1 MAEYIE
7 RVKLIEKI
15 ANTPFGLNC
24 TGESDDY
31 KEGVLRGLVAKQ
43 NNVIDMIK
51 DQPVADV
58 APVVHG
64 KWILR
69 GKWLRCSQ
77 CDEKALLKETG
88 ETGGF
93 HEYEQ
98 VRSDYCP
105 MCGAKMDLEG
115 EHGGL
120 HK

>member
-1 MAEYIE
+1 MDEYI
-7 RVKLIEKI
+7 RKTDAINIL
-15 ANTPFGLNC
+15 
-24 TGESDDY
+24 SDMLEDEWGY
-31 KEGVLRGLVAKQ
+31 EGIREDVASIVSKA
-43 NNVIDMIK
+43 
-51 DQPVADV
+51 PSADV